1 MAITYKWNA
10 LSLLDVNEEIL
21 WTLEGSFS
29 EETMMGFLLAGL
41 VLIEEERK
49 TVNEQGETRGFIENA
64 FVITKQRTEEE
75 ILIEEPNDFE
85 PLNKFRFVINPKHI
99 YIGDL
104 DAGMIRLLVLAGSH
118 VGRKI
123 YRKVDLVNIDL
134 FLQGFITMCNA
145 FQVDF
150 RDYILHFPIDSDGT
164 EYDLPEY
171 HLREY
176 FDEKNRDDF
185 IEDE

>member
-10 LSLLDVNEEIL
+10 LSLLDVNEEVL

-29 EETMMGFLLAGL
+29 EETMMGFLLSGL
-41 VLIEEERK
+41 ALIEEERK
-49 TVNEQGETRGFIENA
+49 TINEQGETRGFIENA
-64 FVITKQRTEEE
+64 FVITKQKTGEE
-75 ILIEEPNDFE
+75 ILIEEENDFE
-85 PLNKFRFVINPKHI
+85 PLDKFGFVIDPKHI
-99 YIGDL
+99 YLGDL
-104 DAGMIRLLVLAGSH
+104 DAGMIRLFVWVSSPA
-118 VGRKI
+118 GRKF
-123 YRKVDLVNIDL
+123 YRKVDLVNMNL

-176 FDEKNRDDF
+176 FEEKNRHKDRQ
-185 IEDE
+185 DE